1 MSESRWQIVLIGDD
15 PLCFLTLV
23 AFSSA
28 SLRQQ
33 TLSSKNSKSTMLFLF
48 YMNTFFVVLW
58 RKSNL
63 AEYKL
68 LLF

>member
-1 MSESRWQIVLIGDD
+1 MSEYRWQIALIADD
-15 PLCFLTLV
+15 LLCFLTLV

-48 YMNTFFVVLW
+48 YINTF
-58 RKSNL
+58 
-63 AEYKL
+63 L
-68 LLF
+68 LYCEEKAT